1 MLSRSA
7 RRHWRS
13 SRNARRTGGHQPV
26 ALGSVDWS
34 SYSSA
39 SSVQRMETPQFTP
52 EGRAV
57 RLVGATFPINQT
69 TGQYLLCSQA
79 DAAHA
84 ATSDRH
90 GPPIVPKSPGRS
102 RYHKRYGATVRAGP
116 EEGVSHIV
124 RSLDRGVRL

>member
-1 MLSRSA
+1 MPSRSA

-26 ALGSVDWS
+26 VPGSGDWS

-39 SSVQRMETPQFTP
+39 SSVQRMGIPPFTP
-52 EGRAV
+52 AGRAL

-79 DAAHA
+79 
-84 ATSDRH
+84 
-90 GPPIVPKSPGRS
+90 
-102 RYHKRYGATVRAGP
+102 GA
-116 EEGVSHIV
+116 
-124 RSLDRGVRL
+124 